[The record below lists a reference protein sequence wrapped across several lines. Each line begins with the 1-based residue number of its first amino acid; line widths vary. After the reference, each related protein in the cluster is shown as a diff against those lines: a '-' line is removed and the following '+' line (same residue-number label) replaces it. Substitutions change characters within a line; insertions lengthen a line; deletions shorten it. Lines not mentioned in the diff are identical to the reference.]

1 MADENVYHIKFP
13 GNVILEV
20 QLQKPHPVNL
30 TVKFA
35 NGSGVNFSYSPEGVG
50 KADSFGSVVQE
61 RGTSDFENRVR
72 PVAIP
77 AGSATGIPGNAIA
90 IEYDDPGGS
99 RM

>member
-13 GNVILEV
+13 GNITLEV
-20 QLQKPHPVNL
+20 QLQKPYPVNL
-30 TVKFA
+30 RVKFDDS
-35 NGSGVNFSYSPEGVG
+35 SGVKFSYSADGVG
-50 KADSFGSVVQE
+50 KAETFGTVVQE

-72 PVAIP
+72 PAAIP
-77 AGSATGIPGNAIA
+77 AGIASGIPGDAIA